1 MNLTPDVDKFIPYST
16 LEWMDRCQMWIHG
29 TYLYLTVRMGTCSY
43 EYSTLQRF
51 ITRNTILPYDAS
63 PWVISPLFQ
72 PLVSIGDHRL

>member
-43 EYSTLQRF
+43 EYSYRC
-51 ITRNTILPYDAS
+51 
-63 PWVISPLFQ
+63 
-72 PLVSIGDHRL
+72 RLKIECTVFDEAH